1 MEVYEAVKTRL
12 ETRQFAGK
20 PVPPEVEGE
29 VLEAA
34 RLSPSAMNMQHW
46 HFILLDKKED
56 IGKLASLSQTG
67 KWIGGAGFAIVVLTN
82 PADRYHMF
90 DAARAIADMQL
101 TAWGRGVGSGMYTGY
116 KQDEMKAFLGI
127 PPGLEVTAVLGFG
140 FPVRKVLGKKNRF
153 PLEQIASYQ
162 RYGKP
167 IGSLGVT
174 GRRRTG

>member
-12 ETRQFAGK
+12 ETREFANR
-20 PVPPEVEGE
+20 PVPPEVGRE

-56 IGKLASLSQTG
+56 VKRLAEASTTG
-67 KWIGGAGFAIVVLTN
+67 KWIAGAGFAVVVLTN
-82 PADRYHMF
+82 PKDAYHML
-90 DAARAIADMQL
+90 DAGRAITNMQL
-101 TAWGRGVGSGMYTGY
+101 TAWGRGVGAGIYTGY
-116 KQDEMKAFLGI
+116 KQEEMRAFLGV

-140 FPVRKVLGKKNRF
+140 YPARKTRGKKKRL
-153 PLEQIASYQ
+153 PLGEVASYR

-167 IGSLGVT
+167 AGAS
-174 GRRRTG
+174 